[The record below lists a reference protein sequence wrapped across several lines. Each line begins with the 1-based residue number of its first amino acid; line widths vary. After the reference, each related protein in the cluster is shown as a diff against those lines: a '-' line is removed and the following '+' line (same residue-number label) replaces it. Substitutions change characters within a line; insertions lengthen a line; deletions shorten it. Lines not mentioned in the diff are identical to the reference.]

1 MNKIITVGREFGSGG
16 RELGRRLAEELGI
29 EYYDKEIISE
39 IAKNTSLSEKY
50 IRSVVEGKPHT
61 LFPIT
66 IGNSFAYN
74 TDYHVRQI
82 QEIFKAQTEII
93 SSLADKSDCVII
105 GRCADYILRER
116 KPCRLFVYADID
128 SRIRRCRSRQEGKSL
143 TDQELKRRILA
154 IDKDRARY
162 YNDFTG
168 QRWGDKSYYD
178 FCINTTDVVIKEIVP
193 YIAKM
198 F

>member
-1 MNKIITVGREFGSGG
+1 MNRIITVGREFGSGG
-16 RELGRRLAEELGI
+16 REFGRRLAQELGI
-29 EYYDKEIISE
+29 DYYDKEIITE
-39 IAKNTSLSEKY
+39 IAKNTSMSEKY
-50 IRSVVEGKPHT
+50 IRSVVEGKSHS

-74 TDYHVRQI
+74 PDYHVRQI
-82 QEIFKAQTEII
+82 QEIFKAQTDII

-116 KPCRLFVYADID
+116 KPTRIFVHADIE
-128 SRIRRCRSRQEGKSL
+128 SRIRRCQARQEGEALS
-143 TDQELKRRILA
+143 DQEMKKRILSV
-154 IDKDRARY
+154 DKDRARY

-168 QRWGDKSYYD
+168 QRWGDKCHYD
-178 FCINTTDVVIKEIVP
+178 LCINTTDVEIKEIVP
-193 YIAKM
+193 VIAKM